1 MADYQFTQ
9 PPNGLVFRTIIDWAH
24 EKADQIVGPGRTSGA
39 YHSKGE
45 WEGWAPEEQ
54 AADFVLTPDI
64 SGKYAFAQP
73 YVDEECLIL
82 DLKCESY
89 FNTLNFA
96 ERVEKDIKKVDSGV
110 LKKRLLRGGRNFSC
124 IALAVSN
131 QGAYEMGDSNMELF
145 EVDDMEAPFQLWV
158 YNDVDLDNDED
169 YEETGGQDD
178 EIQYDGTYGHQEF
191 NYGMNQV
198 PSADEGYNHE
208 WHSYYG
214 VGY

>member
-1 MADYQFTQ
+1 MG
-9 PPNGLVFRTIIDWAH
+9 GL
-24 EKADQIVGPGRTSGA
+24 GA
-39 YHSKGE
+39 RGVANDIQRGHNCYLNNE
-45 WEGWAPEEQ
+45 RQ

-145 EVDDMEAPFQLWV
+145 EVDDMEAPFQLWWCV
-158 YNDVDLDNDED
+158 RRFEPEEFSKDEDNDVDLDNDED

-208 WHSYYG
+208 WRSYYG